1 MNFRDT
7 MNIAERQ
14 LRVLTGALRA
24 IANRTDCDYAGGLES
39 ERPTPCPC
47 PRCEARAALET
58 EALWR
63 FEGRGAWRT
72 ETMPRERKIVAA
84 WRDYCSVG
92 GDVAKADFRLAQ
104 ILGEVDR
111 DHGFEMP
118 TARDWYVAT
127 SVIQWMATNVGQSLL
142 EAAGYRYGQYEED
155 RIEREESGYRKAL
168 SEIRAVLELARDAN
182 DEKVRAFARNLLSEA
197 RETCHRH
204 GAVL

>member
-14 LRVLTGALRA
+14 LRVLTGVLRA
-24 IANRTDCDYAGGLES
+24 IAARTDCDYAGGLES

-63 FEGRGAWRT
+63 FEGRGAERT
-72 ETMPRERKIVAA
+72 ATMPRERKIVAA
-84 WRDYCSVG
+84 WREYCSPG
-92 GDVAKADFRLAQ
+92 GDVTKADFRLAQ
-104 ILGEVDR
+104 ILGEGDR
-111 DHGFEMP
+111 ERGFEMP

-142 EAAGYRYGQYEED
+142 EAAGYRYGQYQED
-155 RIEREESGYRKAL
+155 RIEREDTARQKAL
-168 SEIRAVLELARDAN
+168 REVRVALESARESDNDNLRQFARD
-182 DEKVRAFARNLLSEA
+182 LLSNV
-197 RETCHRH
+197 RDICNRN
-204 GAVL
+204 GVVL